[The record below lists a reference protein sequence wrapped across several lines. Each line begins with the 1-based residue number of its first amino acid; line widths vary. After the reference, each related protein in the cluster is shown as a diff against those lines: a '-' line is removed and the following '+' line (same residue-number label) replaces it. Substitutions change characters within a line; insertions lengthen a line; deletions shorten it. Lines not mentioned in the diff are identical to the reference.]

1 MTISGTRSW
10 IYASLAGLFLA
21 LATYVVFDPEAGILQ
36 VHKLQQQHEELTV
49 EARALE
55 ARRDFLSQR
64 IELLEVRDPQTLESI
79 AREKNLVYPGDTV
92 YRIHYRTPAD
102 LEPSH

>member
-10 IYASLAGLFLA
+10 IYACLAGLFVA
-21 LATYVVFDPEAGILQ
+21 LATYVVFDREAGALQ
-36 VHKLQQQHEELTV
+36 VHALEQQHNRLTA

-64 IELLEVRDPQTLESI
+64 IELLEVQDLQTLEAV
-79 AREKNLVYPGDTV
+79 AREKNMIHPGDTV
-92 YRIHYRTPAD
+92 YRIHYRAPAE
-102 LEPSH
+102 LEQVR